1 MTRQNESGA
10 YQGGIGAMLAQSDVC
25 PHCGRVH
32 ATSQI
37 SLLAPTSGC
46 PNVLLGAF
54 PLLTEDIADS
64 ASRANRPTFGRPEVE
79 SVGVYPGSL
88 PIPARLARR
97 DSTLTVPWPMPSET
111 EEFL

>member
-32 ATSQI
+32 QARQI

-54 PLLTEDIADS
+54 PLLTEDIAEPAARALLAPFGQPEMEPS
-64 ASRANRPTFGRPEVE
+64 A
-79 SVGVYPGSL
+79 VYPGSL
-88 PIPARLARR
+88 PIPARMARR
-97 DSTLTVPWPMPSET
+97 ASTLTVPWPMPSET

>member
-32 ATSQI
+32 AMAQI

-54 PLLTEDIADS
+54 PLLTEDVSDS
-64 ASRANRPTFGRPEVE
+64 GARAIRPNFGHPDVE

-88 PIPARLARR
+88 PIPTRIARR
-97 DSTLTVPWPMPSET
+97 ASTLTVPWPMPSEP